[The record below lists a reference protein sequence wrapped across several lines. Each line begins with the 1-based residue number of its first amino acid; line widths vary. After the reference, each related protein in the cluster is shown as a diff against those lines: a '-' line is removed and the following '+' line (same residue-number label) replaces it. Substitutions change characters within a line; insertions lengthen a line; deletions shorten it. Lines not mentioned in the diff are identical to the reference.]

1 MVDYTKKEMRDETW
15 RRWRGGKKLADD
27 LRAFYTSKTAMD
39 RVARNNGFGSTVAK
53 NGRVKTRGYRMFNLL
68 SGSHQRVLG
77 DSYRRGTGPGRV
89 AAKQA
94 SGGLPGRHAPS
105 R

>member
-1 MVDYTKKEMRDETW
+1 MVNYARKEMRDETW

-39 RVARNNGFGSTVAK
+39 RVAKNNGFGSSPSP
-53 NGRVKTRGYRMFNLL
+53 NGAVKTRGQRLAGIFFSDKRTRGR
-68 SGSHQRVLG
+68 SGFPVKRG
-77 DSYRRGTGPGRV
+77 MMRPRRSPR
-89 AAKQA
+89 AH
-94 SGGLPGRHAPS
+94 LPGQDAPS